1 MKSEWIN
8 ISGHECN
15 SDHVYWLVLI
25 LDELGLNIFWSFLK
39 RFLLL
44 CQIWIRERYTCNWK
58 EITLKMKWLVLNPDD
73 NHDNLQSKQR
83 NDRVKIN
90 NGRKMN

>member
-1 MKSEWIN
+1 
-8 ISGHECN
+8 
-15 SDHVYWLVLI
+15 
-25 LDELGLNIFWSFLK
+25 
-39 RFLLL
+39 
-44 CQIWIRERYTCNWK
+44 
-58 EITLKMKWLVLNPDD
+58 MKWLVLNPDD